1 MEATP
6 TYPKHRTAAAFA
18 RAAAEVAC
26 ETLWPTRCAV
36 CDASGDLLC
45 DACAA
50 SLPYID
56 TWRACPRC
64 GAPFGRA
71 QCTECN
77 RVMLAAGNRER
88 LPVERMASAL
98 VLTPQARRVVCAY
111 KDQGER
117 RLAAVMAR
125 LMARYV
131 PPAWVSN
138 PAETI
143 VTFVPATSA
152 AVRRRG
158 FDHAEKL
165 ANEVA
170 DRLDLECVPMLLRP
184 KSADQRGLSR
194 AERHENMA
202 RRMAVVPGATLPKA
216 AIVVDDVCTTGAT
229 LYAAADALREGGAQ
243 RVYALTFARAW
254 S

>member
-6 TYPKHRTAAAFA
+6 TYPKRSAPAACA
-18 RAAAEVAC
+18 RAAFEVAC

-50 SLPYID
+50 RLPYID

-64 GAPFGRA
+64 GAPFGRV

-77 RVMLAAGNRER
+77 RIMLAAGNRER

-98 VLTPQARRVVCAY
+98 VLTPSARRVVCAY

-125 LMARYV
+125 LMARY
-131 PPAWVSN
+131 
-138 PAETI
+138 
-143 VTFVPATSA
+143 
-152 AVRRRG
+152 
-158 FDHAEKL
+158 H
-165 ANEVA
+165 
-170 DRLDLECVPMLLRP
+170 
-184 KSADQRGLSR
+184 Q
-194 AERHENMA
+194 
-202 RRMAVVPGATLPKA
+202 
-216 AIVVDDVCTTGAT
+216 
-229 LYAAADALREGGAQ
+229 GGNI
-243 RVYALTFARAW
+243 L
-254 S
+254 